1 VIRLPDFLDS
11 VRSEISPHLD
21 LLAAIEEKSGTDLEG
36 AERELAALIANMIRS
51 ANPELSRELA
61 AIRAQLDRI
70 EKQQENE
77 VSGLTDLNTNIAAL
91 TAEWTTFLADLTTA
105 LGNTDSDAAV
115 EAAAQLVAQQTA
127 AIAAEDAIVNPPSTP
142 PPAS

>member
-11 VRSEISPHLD
+11 VRSELSPHLV
-21 LLAAIEEKSGTDLEG
+21 LLSAIEQKSFADIEG
-36 AERELAALIANMIRS
+36 AEHELATWVANLIRS
-51 ANPELSRELA
+51 ASPELSRELA

-70 EKQQENE
+70 EHQEENE
-77 VSGLTDLNTNIAAL
+77 VSGLTDLTTNVAAL
-91 TAEWTTFLADLTTA
+91 QAEWTTFLANLTTA

-127 AIAAEDAIVNPPSTP
+127 AIAAEDAIVNPPATP

>member
-1 VIRLPDFLDS
+1 MIRLPDFLAS
-11 VRSEISPHLD
+11 VRSEVSPHLD
-21 LLAAIEEKSGTDLEG
+21 LLSAIEEKAGTDLEG
-36 AERELAALIANMIRS
+36 AEHELAAWVADLVRAG
-51 ANPELSRELA
+51 NPDVIHELA

-70 EKQQENE
+70 EHQEENE
-77 VSGLTDLNTNIAAL
+77 VSGLTDLTTNLATL
-91 TAEWTTFLADLTTA
+91 QAEWTTFLADLTTA

-127 AIAAEDAIVNPPSTP
+127 AIAAEDAIVNPPATP